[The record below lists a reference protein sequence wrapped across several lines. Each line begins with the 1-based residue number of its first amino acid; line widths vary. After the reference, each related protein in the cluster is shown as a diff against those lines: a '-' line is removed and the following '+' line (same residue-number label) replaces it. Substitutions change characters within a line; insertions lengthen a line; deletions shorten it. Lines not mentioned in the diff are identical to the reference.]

1 VASVNEMKNELQALI
16 DRASII
22 LDEAESGNLGD
33 AVFVAAQTHRL
44 DLISILL
51 TAIAII
57 LAFGGLFAFFEIRYR
72 AKLVAQD
79 TARSEC
85 RTIAA
90 ELLKNYANDELPDEV
105 RRLVELIIQERDG
118 GDYGQQDTGEVQS

>member
-1 VASVNEMKNELQALI
+1 MKDELQALI
-16 DRASII
+16 DRASEA
-22 LDEAESGNLGD
+22 LDKAESANLAD

-44 DLISILL
+44 DFISLVL
-51 TAIAII
+51 TAITII

-72 AKLVAQD
+72 AKIAAQD

-85 RTIAA
+85 RSIAA

-105 RRLVELIIQERDG
+105 RRLVELIMQEKDGDGNG
-118 GDYGQQDTGEVQS
+118 GDYGQQDTGQVQS